1 MISLSL
7 SQNGW
12 ASGVI
17 LISMH
22 QRFFYSLVLL
32 KVGTM
37 CRRVV
42 MLKLGIP
49 RFLFPS
55 FKGGEKLF
63 SKIAKWV
70 KFFAEE
76 L

>member
-1 MISLSL
+1 
-7 SQNGW
+7 
-12 ASGVI
+12 
-17 LISMH
+17 MH
-22 QRFFYSLVLL
+22 KHFFHPLVLL

-37 CRRVV
+37 YKRVV

-70 KFFAEE
+70 KFFAKE